1 MINKQATGY
10 FSLKILKRSIFNGCR
25 VLSILVLFL
34 IVSCDKINIFSRP
47 YVATVNGA
55 KIYLDEYQIR
65 LNQKMSMLSKDAL
78 SNEPNYVTRLEEEVL
93 DGMITEKIMYLRAQE
108 LNIYVGASELEDKIN
123 EIKKDY
129 GEDFINLLAQEN
141 IKFDQWKE
149 ELKKEMFLQKLVAV
163 DVNTKIRVSDDE
175 AEDYYNEH
183 RNNYRLEARVRVQQ
197 IVVRDFDKAQEIL
210 ARLKAGEDFAEL
222 AANLS
227 IGPEARQGG
236 DLGYITRQVMPEPL
250 EEAIFKL
257 PVNKISPVIQS
268 PYGFHI
274 FKVLDSHPAMIKN
287 FADVKDEVVADIRA
301 QKEEAAFTSW
311 LNSLKL
317 KAVIKKENNV
327 LRKKINRQK

>member
-1 MINKQATGY
+1 MIKKQATGY
-10 FSLKILKRSIFNGCR
+10 FSLKILTRIILNGCR
-25 VLSILVLFL
+25 VLSILALFFM
-34 IVSCDKINIFSRP
+34 VSCDKINIFSRP

-55 KIYLDEYQIR
+55 KIYLDEYQIK

-108 LNIYVGASELEDKIN
+108 LNIYVGASELEDKID

-222 AANLS
+222 ATNLS

-257 PVNKISPVIQS
+257 PVNKISPVVQS

-274 FKVLDSHPAMIKN
+274 FKVLDSQPAMIKN
-287 FADVKDEVVADIRA
+287 FPDVKDEVVADIRA

>member
-1 MINKQATGY
+1 MIKKQATGY
-10 FSLKILKRSIFNGCR
+10 FSLKIPTHSIFNGCR
-25 VLSILVLFL
+25 VLFILALFL

-47 YVATVNGA
+47 YVAKVNGA
-55 KIYLDEYQIR
+55 KIYLDEYQIK
-65 LNQKMSMLSKDAL
+65 LNQKMSMLSKDVL
-78 SNEPNYVTRLEEEVL
+78 LNEPNYVTRLEEEVL

-108 LNIYVGASELEDKIN
+108 LNISVGASELEDKIN

-141 IKFDQWKE
+141 IRFDQWKA
-149 ELKKEMFLQKLVAV
+149 ELKKEIFLQKLVAI
-163 DVNTKIRVSDDE
+163 DVNAKIRVSDDE

-183 RNNYRLEARVRVQQ
+183 RNDYRMEARVHVQQ

-210 ARLKAGEDFAEL
+210 ARLKAGEDFTEL
-222 AANLS
+222 AAKLS

-257 PVNKISPVIQS
+257 PVNKISPVTQS

-274 FKVLDSHPAMIKN
+274 FKVLDSQPAKIKS
-287 FADVKDEVVADIRA
+287 FVDVKEEVVADIRA

>member
-1 MINKQATGY
+1 MIKKQATDY
-10 FSLKILKRSIFNGCR
+10 FSLKILTRIIFNGCR
-25 VLSILVLFL
+25 VLFVLALFF

-65 LNQKMSMLSKDAL
+65 LNQKMSMLSKDVL
-78 SNEPNYVTRLEEEVL
+78 LNEPNYVTRLEEEVL

-108 LNIYVGASELEDKIN
+108 LDISVGASELEDKIN

-141 IKFDQWKE
+141 IRFDQWKE

-163 DVNTKIRVSDDE
+163 DVNSKIRVSDDE

-183 RNNYRLEARVRVQQ
+183 RNNYRVESRVHVQQ
-197 IVVRDFDKAQEIL
+197 IVVRDFDRAQEIL
-210 ARLKAGEDFAEL
+210 ARLKAGEDFAKL

-257 PVNKISPVIQS
+257 PINKISPVIQS

-274 FKVLDSHPAMIKN
+274 FKVLDSQPARIKN
-287 FADVKDEVVADIRA
+287 LADVKEEVIADIRA
-301 QKEEAAFTSW
+301 HKEEAAFTSW

-317 KAVIKKENNV
+317 NAVIKKENNV
-327 LRKKINRQK
+327 LLKKINRQK

>member
-1 MINKQATGY
+1 MIKKQATGY
-10 FSLKILKRSIFNGCR
+10 FSLKILTRIILNGCR
-25 VLSILVLFL
+25 VLSILALFFM
-34 IVSCDKINIFSRP
+34 VSCDKINIFSRP

-55 KIYLDEYQIR
+55 KIYLDEYQIK

-108 LNIYVGASELEDKIN
+108 LNIYVGASELEDKID

-222 AANLS
+222 ATNLS

-257 PVNKISPVIQS
+257 PVNKISPVVQS

-274 FKVLDSHPAMIKN
+274 FKVLDSQPAMIKN

-301 QKEEAAFTSW
+301 QKEEAAFTGW

>member
-1 MINKQATGY
+1 MIKKQATGY
-10 FSLKILKRSIFNGCR
+10 FYLKILTRIIFNGCR
-25 VLSILVLFL
+25 VLSVLVLFF
-34 IVSCDKINIFSRP
+34 IVSCDKIDIFSRP
-47 YVATVNGA
+47 YVATVNGV
-55 KIYLDEYQIR
+55 KIYLDEYRIR
-65 LNQKMSMLSKDAL
+65 LNQKMSMLSKDVL
-78 SNEPNYVTRLEEEVL
+78 LNEPNYVTRLEEEVL

-108 LNIYVGASELEDKIN
+108 LNISVGASELEDKIN

-141 IKFDQWKE
+141 IRFDQWKE

-163 DVNTKIRVSDDE
+163 DVNAKIRVSDDE

-183 RNNYRLEARVRVQQ
+183 RNNYRVEAHVRVAQ
-197 IVVRDFDKAQEIL
+197 IVVRDFDRAQEIL

-250 EEAIFKL
+250 EETIFKL
-257 PVNKISPVIQS
+257 PVHKVSPIVQS

-274 FKVLDSHPAMIKN
+274 FKVLDSQPARIKN
-287 FADVKDEVVADIRA
+287 FTDVKEEVVADIRA
-301 QKEEAAFTSW
+301 QKEEAAYTSW
-311 LNSLKL
+311 HNSLKL
-317 KAVIKKENNV
+317 NAVIKKENNV
-327 LRKKINRQK
+327 LRKKINR